1 MKVGCAGR
9 GELGKGEAELGESEG
24 ERGESEVSWVKVG

>member
-9 GELGKGEAELGESEG
+9 GELGEAELGESEG
-24 ERGESEVSWVKVG
+24 ELGESEMSWVKVG